1 MQAGAATGIYYTR
14 TMKLKSLAVLASLLL
29 AVGFV
34 AACSSVEGSEGPT
47 VAVAIDTV
55 PGNTRIYVDDTRAG
69 DSPVK
74 VNLLVDAQ
82 GRLAYDVD
90 ITADFSASHV
100 AQAIGR
106 SSDGGKSQ
114 NEPVFVRLKKGEIPP
129 AAISFSNGFG
139 TRRGES
145 TTVNPPTVRSTAVGR
160 IGDRDPIQSM
170 LAISDSSSTDTS
182 STTTTTTTSGGAA
195 GRGAAGGGAAGGGG
209 RGGR

>member
-1 MQAGAATGIYYTR
+1 
-14 TMKLKSLAVLASLLL
+14 MKLKSLAVFASLLL
-29 AVGFV
+29 ATGFV
-34 AACSSVEGSEGPT
+34 AACTSVEGSEGPT
-47 VAVAIDTV
+47 VPVAIDTI

-82 GRLAYDVD
+82 GRLAFDVD

-100 AQAIGR
+100 AQALGR
-106 SSDGGKSQ
+106 PTDGSKSQ
-114 NEPVFVRLKKGEIPP
+114 NEPIFVRLKKGEIPP
-129 AAISFSNGFG
+129 ASISFSGGFG

-145 TTVNPPTVRSTAVGR
+145 TTLNPVTVRSTAVGR

-170 LAISDSSSTDTS
+170 LALGDASSTDTS
-182 STTTTTTTSGGAA
+182 ATTATTTTSTGATSGGGAT
-195 GRGAAGGGAAGGGG
+195 GGAGGGAGGGGGG